1 MTDAEVIADAREQI
15 RAEVE
20 AISKVH
26 QPDPLGYCLACDPL
40 VAYPCGPKW
49 GADFALDVF
58 DRRGIVA
65 ATNNP
70 DRPVAGQPKHLE
82 ESS

>member
-1 MTDAEVIADAREQI
+1 MTEQQVIADARERI

-20 AISKVH
+20 AISRTH
-26 QPDPLGYCLACDPL
+26 QPDSIGYCRVCDPL

-65 ATNNP
+65 ATNVP
-70 DRPVAGQPKHLE
+70 AQTVPGEAEK
-82 ESS
+82 ESAK